1 MFPHTIPSKL
11 LQRQVKV
18 TVVGAGGSGSQ
29 MLTGLAQ
36 LHHAMLSLGHPGG
49 LDVTAVD
56 GDVVSASNVGRQL
69 FYICDIGRNK
79 AEVLINRINVTMG
92 THWQAIDSMLTENQ
106 SIQSDIVIG
115 CVDSRKARQ
124 IIKKAGSIYGGG
136 YWLDLGN
143 RQHDGQVIL
152 GEFESPR
159 WSQDQGRVRLPHVG
173 DLFPETCD
181 PAMDGEDSGPSC
193 SLAEALEKQSLFIN
207 RGVSL
212 YALNL
217 LFELFRYGGLSHH
230 GVFVNLKTGRT
241 NPLAVD
247 PEAWKRFGYELPKPP
262 EPQKKRAS
270 RAKKPKA

>member
-1 MFPHTIPSKL
+1 MFPHTIPSRL
-11 LQRQVKV
+11 LQRQVSV

-36 LHHAMLSLGHPGG
+36 LHQAMLSLGHPGG
-49 LDVTAVD
+49 LHVTAID
-56 GDVVSASNVGRQL
+56 GDEVSPSNIGRQL
-69 FYICDIGRNK
+69 FYACDVGRNK
-79 AEVLINRINVTMG
+79 AEVLINRINLTMG
-92 THWQAIDSMLTENQ
+92 TQWKAIAGMLTEN
-106 SIQSDIVIG
+106 SSLQSDIVIG
-115 CVDSRKARQ
+115 CVDSRKARK
-124 IIKKAGSIYGGG
+124 IINQAGSHYGGG

-143 RQHDGQVIL
+143 RQHDGQAIL
-152 GEFESPR
+152 GEFRSTR
-159 WSQDQGRVRLPHVG
+159 WANDKERIRLPNVS

-247 PEAWKRFGYELPKPP
+247 AEAWKRFGYGLPQQSGPK
-262 EPQKKRAS
+262 KKRAP
-270 RAKKPKA
+270 RAKKPTA

>member
-49 LDVTAVD
+49 LDVTAID

-106 SIQSDIVIG
+106 SIQSDIVVG

-124 IIKKAGSIYGGG
+124 IISA
-136 YWLDLGN
+136 
-143 RQHDGQVIL
+143 
-152 GEFESPR
+152 
-159 WSQDQGRVRLPHVG
+159 
-173 DLFPETCD
+173 
-181 PAMDGEDSGPSC
+181 
-193 SLAEALEKQSLFIN
+193 
-207 RGVSL
+207 
-212 YALNL
+212 
-217 LFELFRYGGLSHH
+217 
-230 GVFVNLKTGRT
+230 
-241 NPLAVD
+241 
-247 PEAWKRFGYELPKPP
+247 
-262 EPQKKRAS
+262 
-270 RAKKPKA
+270 